1 MIDELLQKRRYVKE
15 FYKEA
20 DIPRDLVDSLLEKT
34 WKVTPSKNNFMP
46 YKVHVLGPEHIY
58 YKEKVFLNCLKNES
72 DGDGQDVNDIMDSR
86 YGTQPPNYA
95 NILSC
100 SYLLVFTLRPE
111 DKPNELQKF
120 LINRG
125 HNYEAVNEKK
135 INKIYPGASLEVGL
149 FMDCFSALCIFH
161 GIDVSFVGCF
171 SKDLSDWKDLPF
183 ITHKPLSIMPIGK
196 GKIYRDEEDAVKK
209 GFDLRPDYNRIVNFV
224 DQER

>member
-1 MIDELLQKRRYVKE
+1 MIDKLLQKRRYVKE

-20 DIPRDLVDSLLEKT
+20 DISKELIDSLLEKT

-46 YKVHVLGPEHIY
+46 YKAHVLGPEHVE
-58 YKEKVFLNCLKNES
+58 YKEKVFLNCLQNES
-72 DGDGQDVNDIMDSR
+72 DGDKVDNLMNKR
-86 YGTQPPNYA
+86 YAKNPPNYA

-100 SYLLVFTLRPE
+100 SYLLIFTLRPE

-135 INKIYPGASLEVGL
+135 INKITPGASLEVGL
-149 FMDCFSALCIFH
+149 FMDCFSALCLHH

-171 SKDLSDWKDLPF
+171 SKDLSDWRDLPF

-196 GKIYRDEEDAVKK
+196 GKIYRDEEEAVKN
-209 GFDLRPDYNRIVNFV
+209 GFDHKPDYNRIINFV
-224 DQER
+224 DAKS